1 MVKIVEG
8 EKVAFPLPGCTDI
21 VVRLCSAYRRLELAY
36 TIDAKE
42 DNVIVA
48 RVEGD
53 RIPLGT
59 YALEVRGKIFENDW
73 RSNEYEQVAIVD
85 RNADA
90 DTELGE
96 TDEGEDSV
104 EMDTAVVVLPPDR
117 ELEALVKEA
126 QAQNKAMS
134 ELSDTIKVSEEGR
147 VKSEESRVQAEQARK
162 ESEERRGKSEELRAE
177 AETARAIAESERTAN
192 EDGRASTENARAEAE
207 KNRNAA
213 EDTRTRTE
221 IEREVNELT
230 RKSNEAKRQDNETAR
245 QDNEA
250 KRKETEQKRENDTT
264 SAISTMQTKTDEAVK
279 TMQTKTDTA
288 TASMDEHR
296 TAFDDAEATRVSNEQ
311 ARVAAETARAEAE
324 SKRATQE
331 QARRTAEE
339 KREKAEELR
348 VKNEESRQTNEQ
360 ARITAETKRESDMA
374 QAVEKA
380 NTASDIAVSANEPF
394 VWMPFADL
402 EHWNITAMDLTTGTV
417 TLDTEEHGLAVG
429 DSVTIAVNICDY
441 SGPYSSSKPNGR
453 GVSWDTAMGTDR
465 LKNFPVKKFSSIPEM
480 QVTAVNG
487 AEITID
493 ALKTDKNYTPTPKD
507 WQLQR
512 LPETSESRSVE
523 IPERYK
529 GKAVTITVE
538 GQYTN
543 RRNTWSNYGVRTLV
557 CDDKGNAIFDG
568 MGDDQC
574 GLPFVKQIWSGRSGH
589 QEFVDI
595 GTTFYNEGL
604 TAGGDH
610 KVSCFVD
617 KPGDWDIT
625 LGKYL
630 VMPWR
635 LTHYATRVTVT
646 PYHSLLG
653 GGNSNPKKM
662 EQLSALI
669 DRQKAAFGVGLVDNN
684 EYTVPESDMQT
695 TNFNVVKN
703 NVSTVMMDLRCAFPA
718 QDDLYVVL
726 GGQSEFVFGQKG
738 GRMVMTSK
746 AGFNTANVLTDLED
760 MGAAADG
767 EYHKYRLYV
776 DANEGKATLD
786 VDGVRV
792 KEMDYVT
799 GQTLTNKGSGYGCMG
814 FLGQSIRWDMSYRPP
829 VGTKLKGLQTIVSAD
844 KDGDSLLV
852 SFAPCVG
859 ANWLAYFDTTWYPQ
873 MNGANYCSFKAW
885 PSLTN
890 GYDVQKATH
899 VPWFGA
905 LLTRGKKAWIGCSDD
920 TWAQVAP

>member
-1 MVKIVEG
+1 MKRIVRGNDFTMRIPVVKIVEG

-21 VVRLCSAYRRLELAY
+21 VVRLCSAFRRHELTY

-59 YALEVRGKIFENDW
+59 YALEVRGKIFGNDW

-96 TDEGEDSV
+96 TDEGENSV

-147 VKSEESRVQAEQARK
+147 VKSEELRAKSEEARVQAE
-162 ESEERRGKSEELRAE
+162 LTRANSE
-177 AETARAIAESERTAN
+177 AERVQAE
-192 EDGRASTENARAEAE
+192 G
-207 KNRNAA
+207 
-213 EDTRTRTE
+213 TRTKTE
-221 IEREVNELT
+221 TGREANELT

-245 QDNEA
+245 Q
-250 KRKETEQKRENDTT
+250 
-264 SAISTMQTKTDEAVK
+264 
-279 TMQTKTDTA
+279 
-288 TASMDEHR
+288 
-296 TAFDDAEATRVSNEQ
+296 
-311 ARVAAETARAEAE
+311 
-324 SKRATQE
+324 
-331 QARRTAEE
+331 TAEE
-339 KREKAEELR
+339 KREKAEEQR
-348 VKNEESRQTNEQ
+348 VKAEEQRVKNEQ

-374 QAVEKA
+374 QAVDKA
-380 NTASDIAVSANEPF
+380 NTASDIAISANEPF

-512 LPETSESRSVE
+512 LPETSGSRSVE

-557 CDDKGNAIFDG
+557 CDDKGDTIFDG

-604 TAGGDH
+604 TTGGDH

-653 GGNSNPKKM
+653 GG
-662 EQLSALI
+662 EI
-669 DRQKAAFGVGLVDNN
+669 
-684 EYTVPESDMQT
+684 
-695 TNFNVVKN
+695 
-703 NVSTVMMDLRCAFPA
+703 
-718 QDDLYVVL
+718 
-726 GGQSEFVFGQKG
+726 
-738 GRMVMTSK
+738 
-746 AGFNTANVLTDLED
+746 
-760 MGAAADG
+760 
-767 EYHKYRLYV
+767 
-776 DANEGKATLD
+776 
-786 VDGVRV
+786 
-792 KEMDYVT
+792 
-799 GQTLTNKGSGYGCMG
+799 
-814 FLGQSIRWDMSYRPP
+814 
-829 VGTKLKGLQTIVSAD
+829 
-844 KDGDSLLV
+844 
-852 SFAPCVG
+852 
-859 ANWLAYFDTTWYPQ
+859 
-873 MNGANYCSFKAW
+873 
-885 PSLTN
+885 
-890 GYDVQKATH
+890 
-899 VPWFGA
+899 
-905 LLTRGKKAWIGCSDD
+905 
-920 TWAQVAP
+920 